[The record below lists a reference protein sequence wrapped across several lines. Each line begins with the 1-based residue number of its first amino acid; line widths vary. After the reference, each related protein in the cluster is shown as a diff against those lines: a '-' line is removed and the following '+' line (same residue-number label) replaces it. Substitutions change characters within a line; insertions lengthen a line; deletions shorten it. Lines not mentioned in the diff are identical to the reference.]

1 MIVLLFI
8 YLLIGLVISSLIAGF
23 IDSDYD
29 GAFIILA
36 LIWPIFIAGVLLS
49 CLIFLF
55 RFLGETFRELFVIN
69 KEDEK

>member
-1 MIVLLFI
+1 MILVTI

-29 GAFIILA
+29 GAFIILV

-55 RFLGETFRELFVIN
+55 KFLGETFRELFVVS
-69 KEDEK
+69 KED